1 ERGKIALHFSV
12 VGDGIHQHGDAPNA
26 LGLLR
31 VCRER
36 PRSRT
41 TDQRDE
47 LAPPHSITSSAR
59 ARNDSGIVRPSA
71 FAVLR
76 LMIKSNRVDCS
87 TGISPAFVPRRILST
102 KSADRL
108 NRSGTFGP

>member
-1 ERGKIALHFSV
+1 IALHFSV
-12 VGDGIHQHGDAPNA
+12 VGDGIHQHADAPNA

-41 TDQRDE
+41 TDHRDV
-47 LAPPHSITSSAR
+47 LAPPHPTNSAAR
-59 ARNDSGIVRPSA
+59 ARNDAGIVRPSA

-76 LMIKSNRVDCS
+76 LMIKSNRVGCS
-87 TGISPAFVPRRILST
+87 TGITPAFVPRRILST
-102 KSADRL
+102 KYAGARKK
-108 NRSGTFGP
+108 